1 MLFFSMVLSTAV
13 FAKLHLP
20 EDLPSKPNRLENA
33 IPATGWIK
41 STRTDDKC
49 SGFFISEDGY
59 YATALH
65 CLEEC
70 LRINDQ
76 YPHSDPNNDYDHPG
90 PTQSSDFHKIFQVNR
105 LQGKKPIICPD
116 LHMTFPGGKW
126 ETYGD
131 GQIVAIGRGW
141 ATVKNDGIDQLSEK
155 QFELLKDSIDDYAI
169 LKFKVDRKLN
179 CLSIGSLP
187 QKDNTIWTL
196 GFPTLTS
203 RQEGFNSDGRSRYS
217 SIGNVRS
224 TILEDTFLQ
233 SLEMTPLDWTRQQSL
248 TDDPK
253 YLLMTNDV
261 VSQMSGGA
269 VLDENGNAVAIV
281 YSSTAKDSLK
291 LPFWGTGLAMR
302 LDYVNR
308 EAEKQMGFSPFTCRN

>member
-1 MLFFSMVLSTAV
+1 MLFFSLALSTAV
-13 FAKLHLP
+13 LAKLHLP
-20 EDLPSKPNRLENA
+20 EDLPAKPNRLENA

-41 STRTDDKC
+41 SSRTEDKC
-49 SGFFISEDGY
+49 SGFFVSEDGY
-59 YATALH
+59 YVTALH

-76 YPHSDPNNDYDHPG
+76 YPHSDPSNDYDHPG
-90 PTQSSDFHKIFQVNR
+90 PIQSSEFHKIFQVSP
-105 LQGKKPIICPD
+105 LSAKKQIVCPD

-126 ETYGD
+126 ETYG
-131 GQIVAIGRGW
+131 QAEVVAIGQGW

-155 QFELLKDSIDDYAI
+155 EFELLKQSIDDYAI

-187 QKDNTIWTL
+187 NAEKPIWTL

-203 RQEGFNSDGRSRYS
+203 REEGFNSDGRSRYS
-217 SIGNVRS
+217 SIGNTRS

-233 SLEMTPLDWTRQQSL
+233 SLEMTPLDWSRQQAL
-248 TDDPK
+248 TSHPK

-269 VLDENGNAVAIV
+269 VLNEDGNAVALI
-281 YSSTAKDSLK
+281 YSSTARDSLK

-302 LDYVNR
+302 LDYVNTQ
-308 EAEKQMGFSPFTCRN
+308 AEKQMGFSPFTCRN